1 MNEFIKL
8 EDVYA
13 AYYDCKRHK
22 CSTYGCMEYELN
34 YISNNY
40 QLYVELN
47 NMTYEIGPSRVFCVT
62 RPKLREV
69 FCAKFRDR
77 IVHHL
82 LKLKF
87 NSLFERMFTDKAY
100 ACRKGKGTE
109 YGIRDIQAQ
118 MERITNK
125 YTTEAWALRG
135 DIQGFF
141 MSIDRQKLYTLLDC
155 TIRTNYHGG
164 DKEWWLWLWHKVI
177 MHDPT
182 QNCSKV
188 GDLSLFEQLPE
199 NKSLF
204 TCGKNKGLPIGN
216 LPSQMLENL
225 LLTSFDKQIIARIG
239 PEGGYGRYVDDFV
252 VIHRN
257 KRLLLDTLQW
267 IRAYLHDEL
276 GLTLHPQ
283 KICLQRASQGLRFT
297 GAMIRPNRVL
307 PNAQT
312 IEHLYSIID
321 DFGMIDN
328 PCGEEL
334 VRHVGRLNSLF
345 GLLLNRNSYN
355 IRRKAWLMMPHK
367 DRVFC
372 ANMRAI
378 KIKSKY
384 KLKD

>member
-1 MNEFIKL
+1 MNEFVKL

-22 CSTYGCMEYELN
+22 RSTYGCMEYELN

-47 NMTYEIGPSRVFCVT
+47 NMTYEIGASRVFCVT

-77 IVHHL
+77 VVHHL

-87 NSLFERMFTDKAY
+87 NSLFEGVFTEKAY

-125 YTTEAWALRG
+125 YTTEAWVLRG

-141 MSIDRQKLYTLLDC
+141 MSIDRQKLYTLLDH
-155 TIRTNYHGG
+155 TIRANYYGG
-164 DKEWWLWLWHKVI
+164 DKEWWLWLWRKVI

-182 QNCSKV
+182 QNCTKV
-188 GDLSLFEQLPE
+188 GDLSLFELLPK

-204 TCGKNKGLPIGN
+204 TCGKDKGLPIGN

-225 LLTSFDKQIIARIG
+225 LLTSFDKQIIARMG

-252 VIHRN
+252 VIHRD

-267 IRAYLHDEL
+267 IRTYLHDEL
-276 GLTLHPQ
+276 GLTLHPR
-283 KICLQRASQGLRFT
+283 KIYLQRASQGLRFT
-297 GAMIRPNRVL
+297 GATIRPNRVL
-307 PNAQT
+307 PNVQT
-312 IEHLYSIID
+312 VEHLYAIID
-321 DFGMIDN
+321 DFGMVDD

-334 VRHVGRLNSLF
+334 ARYVGRINSLL
-345 GLLLNRNSYN
+345 GLLLSRNSYN

-384 KLKD
+384 KLKK